1 MRYLKFLSLAIC
13 ATLLESTFVCA
24 QETKDYYKFDD
35 KGVLVEFLQT
45 TPDGVKISYAYSND
59 NKTGLITY
67 PDGTQVDYSK
77 SLTSSYDGPRIWP
90 NTKKYNIN
98 GALPI
103 KDWYKDLRKAT
114 SAPTGAAMLDDMFGI
129 GEVVI
134 VFPDNSQVSV
144 EYKDSGVFIQEYVDV
159 SENGDRL
166 SINRCYAEVKI
177 INLCNSKLI
186 DSETGEL
193 SKTAKLAAGGKTTK
207 YIFVERQDNYQYA
220 PCDGKV
226 ILEDGSTFTGNFNVL
241 LQGEKYDYQPK
252 SSYIKTL
259 FGDDIKNGETTGH
272 YYPWYGIDNVA
283 GIYLGNGS
291 VVNKENKIV
300 AMYKD
305 SKQLDE
311 FDMASELAAEQGRI
325 DREKA
330 AAKKAAS
337 EKAAITSKYGQKYA
351 NAFFAGKVVVGM
363 PWSLVEIGLDAH
375 SFKNFYTALLSLER
389 QTAGGIVRIY
399 SLIGDDLRTVGSM
412 RVNNGA
418 VQSITYY

>member
-1 MRYLKFLSLAIC
+1 MRFLKFLTAAFC
-13 ATLLESTFVCA
+13 ATLLGGALVCA

-35 KGVLVEFLQT
+35 KGNLTEFLQT
-45 TPDGVKISYAYSND
+45 TPDGVKISYNYSGD
-59 NKTGLITY
+59 KKIGLIEY
-67 PDGTQVDYSK
+67 PDGTQVDFSK
-77 SLTSSYDGPRIWP
+77 SLTDAYGVNRIWP
-90 NTKKYNIN
+90 DTRKYNFN
-98 GALPI
+98 GAIPI
-103 KDWYKDLRKAT
+103 KDWYKDLRKVA
-114 SAPTGAAMLDDMFGI
+114 SAPTGATMLDDMFGI
-129 GEVVI
+129 REVVI
-134 VFPDNSQVSV
+134 EYPDNSEVSV
-144 EYKDSGVFIQEYVDV
+144 EYGEDGALVTEYVDI
-159 SENGDRL
+159 SKDGDRV
-166 SINRCYAEVKI
+166 SFSYYGEIKI
-177 INLCNSKLI
+177 INLSNFYKEI
-186 DSETGEL
+186 DSETGKPL
-193 SKTAKLAAGGKTTK
+193 RNIKLASGKNTNF
-207 YIFVERQDNYQYA
+207 ISINRLPSYQYA
-220 PCDGKV
+220 FCNGTV
-226 ILEDGSTFTGNFNVL
+226 VLEDGSVFTGDFSALISAEERN
-241 LQGEKYDYQPK
+241 YQPS

-259 FGDDIKNGETTGH
+259 FGDRVNKNDKTC
-272 YYPWYGIDNVA
+272 PRFGIDNIV
-283 GIYLGNGS
+283 GICLGNGS
-291 VVNKENKIV
+291 VVNKGSKIV
-300 AMYKD
+300 AMYRD

-311 FDMASELAAEQGRI
+311 LDMASELAAEQGRI